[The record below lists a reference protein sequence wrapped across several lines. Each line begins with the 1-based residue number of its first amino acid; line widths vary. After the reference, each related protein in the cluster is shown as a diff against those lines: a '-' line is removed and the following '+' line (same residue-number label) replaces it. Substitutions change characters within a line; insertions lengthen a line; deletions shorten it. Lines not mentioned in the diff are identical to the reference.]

1 MRKNHEAPEFQVI
14 KQNEANAKFF
24 VASTGYIGEQTQS
37 GTGTTESANAI
48 SLTSING
55 WF

>member
-24 VASTGYIGEQTQS
+24 VASESFYGSEVLGLTPS
-37 GTGTTESANAI
+37 STTNYVKNNS
-48 SLTSING
+48 NG